1 MKTQDIK
8 NLTDQELSDLMFAI
22 CRSGRVIIPN
32 YYTKSTINTMFS
44 GCDEFDINSID
55 MTTLQ
60 LNCEGAEL
68 DQIVYDACI
77 ESLED

>member
-8 NLTDQELSDLMFAI
+8 NLTEQELNDLMYAI

-32 YYTKSTINTMFS
+32 YYTESTINNMFKN
-44 GCDEFDINSID
+44 CDEFDINSID
-55 MTTLQ
+55 MNTLQ